1 MKTIADR
8 LRWLRK
14 EKCHKTLEEVSKH
27 VKVSKATIQRYE
39 SGVIENIPSDKIEL
53 LSEVLETTP
62 GFIMGWESDPEY
74 EKLDTRFGLALKNER
89 ERRGES
95 IRNFAKH
102 IGISERMLAKYERG
116 EIIPTASTAMLIAMT
131 AGISADEYDPIYIR
145 MENQKKSEKLDAEII
160 QLFVSL
166 SPDGK
171 KKVLDYARLV
181 LLGEENQV
189 DSSSAQ
195 SSSSPTIP

>member
-1 MKTIADR
+1 MEKLSDR

-53 LSEVLETTP
+53 LADALETTP

-74 EKLDTRFGLALKNER
+74 EKLDTRFGMLLKQER
-89 ERRGES
+89 ERQGKS
-95 IRNFAKH
+95 IRDFAKE

-116 EIIPTASTAMLIAMT
+116 DIIPTLNSAFLISSQI
-131 AGISADEYDPIYIR
+131 GIPFDEYDPHHIR
-145 MENQKKSEKLDAEII
+145 MEKNKENEKLNAEII
-160 QLFVSL
+160 KLL
-166 SPDGK
+166 SGLSDSHQK
-171 KKVLDYARLV
+171 QVRDYIRFLADQ
-181 LLGEENQV
+181 EE
-189 DSSSAQ
+189 DE
-195 SSSSPTIP
+195 

>member
-74 EKLDTRFGLALKNER
+74 DKLDTRFGLALKNER

-95 IRNFAKH
+95 IRDFAKH
-102 IGISERMLAKYERG
+102 IGISERMLAKYDRG

-131 AGISADEYDPIYIR
+131 AGIPIDEYDPIYIR
-145 MENQKKSEKLDAEII
+145 LNEKKANENINTEIIKLLSSLSEKNQRQI
-160 QLFVSL
+160 
-166 SPDGK
+166 
-171 KKVLDYARLV
+171 LDYIRFLSTQ
-181 LLGEENQV
+181 EE
-189 DSSSAQ
+189 DE
-195 SSSSPTIP
+195 